1 MRSQCCAGYYVG
13 PIARQTF
20 AQSAANGGFE
30 PKADMASA
38 RQMFG
43 LANIAKHLS
52 SKILPKELVSAD
64 SDLGGFPWK
73 LLELAYQPLET
84 HRLSG

>member
-1 MRSQCCAGYYVG
+1 MKQEVLV
-13 PIARQTF
+13 T
-20 AQSAANGGFE
+20 AAKVCFE